1 MSVRDDMPQ
10 LPSDALFAEP
20 RQTRV
25 LRLEGFEPA
34 IPVDP
39 ASRDAYE
46 RRFVTLFDD
55 GLASRRGGLGE
66 VKRVTNIWG
75 EVLALKTLS
84 RIDGTLIAD
93 GDVTPDALEAAFRNE
108 YRLQCRVS
116 GLKGFPRVY
125 GIGVLEGSL
134 AILMEWIE
142 GITLSK
148 ASRMLAVDDGGRMS
162 PLNVARI
169 GRDLFELLA
178 RLDVIDSG
186 IVHGDISCGNVMVRT
201 DRLPLSEQAEEGVF
215 DLCLID
221 FGSARLA
228 DAPATSEC
236 GRFPT
241 GSATIAYASPETI
254 DPDAASRRSACATPA
269 SDVYAAASV
278 LFKLATGLLPFDVS
292 EDMDRQAAAQ
302 IKTQHA
308 PAPFRTAHSAND
320 IGAVL
325 IHEPEV
331 AVAVKLAQ
339 DDAPSDAVEAA
350 QLALVQ
356 VDALLDPLLL
366 ACLSPE
372 PTYRPSAAA
381 ARDAMGSFAFHYA
394 DNVRKALRGEPLTP
408 CVPGSLAD
416 GYGAAIRERTRAIRL
431 AGKAFCA
438 AAIAAVSIATGMLVA
453 ALPAAFVCP
462 LDELTQGF
470 SAGCVFAAA
479 MAVPFAAA
487 LLVRW
492 KDDGSSSSL
501 VRGAAGLLA
510 GILLAAACFIA
521 MGPAGSDT
529 VSLIVAGTIV
539 VSCASCG
546 WLLLDFALPKEG
558 RSGSKCRSVFGAG
571 PGLGSG
577 EPIRRRLEGRV
588 N

>member
-10 LPSDALFAEP
+10 SPSDALCAEP

-93 GDVTPDALEAAFRNE
+93 GDVTADALEAAFRNE

-148 ASRMLAVDDGGRMS
+148 ASRMLAVDDEGRMS
-162 PLNVARI
+162 PINVARI

-228 DAPATSEC
+228 DTSTDSEGGC
-236 GRFPT
+236 SRAV
-241 GSATIAYASPETI
+241 SATIAYASPETI
-254 DPDAASRRSACATPA
+254 DPDDASEHGLSTMPA

-278 LFKLATGLLPFDVS
+278 LFKLAAGSLPFDVS
-292 EDMDRQAAAQ
+292 EDMDRQAVAQ
-302 IKTQHA
+302 LKTQHA

-320 IGAVL
+320 VAAIL
-325 IHEPEV
+325 MHEPEV

-339 DDAPSDAVEAA
+339 DDACNNAVEVA

-366 ACLSPE
+366 ACLSPD
-372 PTYRPSAAA
+372 PKFRPRAAA
-381 ARDAMGSFAFHYA
+381 VRDALGAFAFHYA
-394 DNVRKALRGEPLTP
+394 DNVLKAMRGQPLTP

-416 GYGAAIRERTRAIRL
+416 GYGAAIRERSRAIRL
-431 AGKAFCA
+431 AGKVFCA
-438 AAIAAVSIATGMLVA
+438 AAIAIVAIATGMLVSSVPTA
-453 ALPAAFVCP
+453 FGCSLDALSRGV
-462 LDELTQGF
+462 
-470 SAGCVFAAA
+470 SAGCASAAV
-479 MAVPFAAA
+479 MIVPFIAA
-487 LLVRW
+487 LLLRW

-501 VRGAAGLLA
+501 VRGAAGLIA
-510 GILLAAACFIA
+510 GILLSVACFIA
-521 MGPAGSDT
+521 MGPAGSDI
-529 VSLIVAGTIV
+529 VDLIIAGAV
-539 VSCASCG
+539 VVVCSSCG
-546 WLLLDFALPKEG
+546 WLLLDFALPKTG
-558 RSGSKCRSVFGAG
+558 RGGLRGRLATGAG
-571 PGLGSG
+571 AGLGSG
-577 EPIRRRLEGRV
+577 ESMRRRLEGRAD
-588 N
+588 

>member
-1 MSVRDDMPQ
+1 MSVRDDIPQ
-10 LPSDALFAEP
+10 LPSDALCAEP
-20 RQTRV
+20 HQTRV

-84 RIDGTLIAD
+84 LPKEPSIAN
-93 GDVTPDALEAAFRNE
+93 GGAPVDALEAAFRNE

-116 GLKGFPRVY
+116 GLKGFPRVH
-125 GIGVLEGSL
+125 GIAMLDGSP

-148 ASRMLAVDDGGRMS
+148 ASRMLAVDDEGRMS
-162 PLNVARI
+162 LLNVARI

-228 DAPATSEC
+228 DAPTTSE
-236 GRFPT
+236 GGSFPT
-241 GSATIAYASPETI
+241 GSATIEYASPETI
-254 DPDAASRRSACATPA
+254 DPDAASRRSASATPA

-278 LFKLATGLLPFDVS
+278 LFKLATGSLPFDVS

-453 ALPAAFVCP
+453 ALPATFVCP

-470 SAGCVFAAA
+470 SAGCVSAAA
-479 MAVPFAAA
+479 MAVPFAAS

-492 KDDGSSSSL
+492 KGDGSSSSL
-501 VRGAAGLLA
+501 VRGATGLLA

-529 VSLIVAGTIV
+529 VSLIVAGTV
-539 VSCASCG
+539 VVACASCG

-558 RSGSKCRSVFGAG
+558 RSVSKGRSVFGAG
-571 PGLGSG
+571 SSLGSG
-577 EPIRRRLEGRV
+577 EPTRRRLEGRV

>member
-10 LPSDALFAEP
+10 LPSDALCAEP
-20 RQTRV
+20 HQTRV

-84 RIDGTLIAD
+84 LPKEPSIAN
-93 GDVTPDALEAAFRNE
+93 GGAPADALEAAFRNE

-116 GLKGFPRVY
+116 GLKGFPRVH
-125 GIGVLEGSL
+125 GIAMLDGSP

-148 ASRMLAVDDGGRMS
+148 ASRMLAVDDEGRMS

-169 GRDLFELLA
+169 GRELFELLA

-228 DAPATSEC
+228 DAPTGSEC
-236 GRFPT
+236 GSFPT

-254 DPDAASRRSACATPA
+254 DPEAASRRSASATPA

-278 LFKLATGLLPFDVS
+278 LFRLATGSLPFDVF
-292 EDMDRQAAAQ
+292 EDMDRRAAAQ
-302 IKTQHA
+302 LKTQHA
-308 PAPFRTAHSAND
+308 LAPFRTAHSAND

-381 ARDAMGSFAFHYA
+381 ARDALGAFAFHYA
-394 DNVRKALRGEPLTP
+394 DNVRKALRGQPLTP

-438 AAIAAVSIATGMLVA
+438 AAIASVSIATGMLVA

-462 LDELTQGF
+462 LDELTRGF
-470 SAGCVFAAA
+470 SAGCASAAA

-501 VRGAAGLLA
+501 VRGTAGLLA

-529 VSLIVAGTIV
+529 VSLIVAGAV
-539 VSCASCG
+539 VVACASCG

-558 RSGSKCRSVFGAG
+558 RSASKSRSVFGAG
-571 PGLGSG
+571 PSLGSG

>member
-10 LPSDALFAEP
+10 LPSDALCAEP
-20 RQTRV
+20 HQTRV

-84 RIDGTLIAD
+84 LPKEPSIAN
-93 GDVTPDALEAAFRNE
+93 GDAPADALEAAFRNE

-116 GLKGFPRVY
+116 GLKGFPRVH
-125 GIGVLEGSL
+125 GIAMLDGSP

-148 ASRMLAVDDGGRMS
+148 ASRMLAVDDEGRMS

-372 PTYRPSAAA
+372 STYRPSAAA

-470 SAGCVFAAA
+470 SAGCVSAAA

-546 WLLLDFALPKEG
+546 WLLLDFALPKED
-558 RSGSKCRSVFGAG
+558 RSMSKGRSVFGAG

>member
-10 LPSDALFAEP
+10 LPSDALCAEP
-20 RQTRV
+20 HQTRV

-34 IPVDP
+34 IPVGP

-84 RIDGTLIAD
+84 LSKEPSIAN
-93 GDVTPDALEAAFRNE
+93 GDAPADVLEAAFRNE

-116 GLKGFPRVY
+116 GLKGFPRVH
-125 GIGVLEGSL
+125 GIAMLDGSP
-134 AILMEWIE
+134 AIVMEWIE

-148 ASRMLAVDDGGRMS
+148 ASRMLAVDDEGRMS

-236 GRFPT
+236 ESFPT

-254 DPDAASRRSACATPA
+254 DPEAASRRSAGATPA

-416 GYGAAIRERTRAIRL
+416 GYGAAIPERTRAIRL

-470 SAGCVFAAA
+470 SAGCVSAAA

-539 VSCASCG
+539 VACASCG

-558 RSGSKCRSVFGAG
+558 RSGSKGRSVFGAG
-571 PGLGSG
+571 PSLGSG
-577 EPIRRRLEGRV
+577 EPIQRRLEGRV

>member
-148 ASRMLAVDDGGRMS
+148 ASRMLAVDDEGRMS

-201 DRLPLSEQAEEGVF
+201 DRLALSEQAEEGVF

-228 DAPATSEC
+228 DASTDSE
-236 GRFPT
+236 GGWPRT

-254 DPDAASRRSACATPA
+254 DPDGASEHGSSTMPA

-278 LFKLATGLLPFDVS
+278 LFKLAAGSLPFDVS
-292 EDMDRQAAAQ
+292 EDMDRQAVARL
-302 IKTQHA
+302 KTQHA

-320 IGAVL
+320 VAAIL
-325 IHEPEV
+325 MHEPEV

-339 DDAPSDAVEAA
+339 DDACNNAVEAA

-366 ACLSPE
+366 ACLSPD
-372 PTYRPSAAA
+372 PKFRPRAAA
-381 ARDAMGSFAFHYA
+381 VRDALGAFAFHYA
-394 DNVRKALRGEPLTP
+394 DNVLKAMRGQPLTP

-462 LDELTQGF
+462 LYELTQGF
-470 SAGCVFAAA
+470 SAGCVSAGA
-479 MAVPFAAA
+479 MAIPFAAA

-492 KDDGSSSSL
+492 KDHGSSSSF

-529 VSLIVAGTIV
+529 VSLIVAGTV
-539 VSCASCG
+539 VVACASCG

-558 RSGSKCRSVFGAG
+558 RSMSKGRSVFGDG
-571 PGLGSG
+571 PSLGSG
-577 EPIRRRLEGRV
+577 EPLRRRLEGRV
-588 N
+588 D

>member
-10 LPSDALFAEP
+10 LPSDALCAEP
-20 RQTRV
+20 HQTRV

-46 RRFVTLFDD
+46 RRFVTLLDD

-84 RIDGTLIAD
+84 LPKEPSIAN
-93 GDVTPDALEAAFRNE
+93 GDAPADALEAAFRNE

-116 GLKGFPRVY
+116 GLKGFPRVH
-125 GIGVLEGSL
+125 GIAMLDGSP

-148 ASRMLAVDDGGRMS
+148 ASRMLAVDDEGRMS

-201 DRLPLSEQAEEGVF
+201 DRLALSEQVEEGVF

-228 DAPATSEC
+228 DASSVSEGEC
-236 GRFPT
+236 SRT
-241 GSATIAYASPETI
+241 GSATIAYAAPETI
-254 DPDAASRRSACATPA
+254 DPGNGSERASSAMPA

-278 LFKLATGLLPFDVS
+278 LFKLATGSLPFDVS
-292 EDMDRQAAAQ
+292 EGMDRQAVAQ
-302 IKTQHA
+302 LKTQHA

-320 IGAVL
+320 VAAIL
-325 IHEPEV
+325 MHEPEV

-339 DDAPSDAVEAA
+339 DDACNNAVEAA

-366 ACLSPE
+366 ACLSPD
-372 PTYRPSAAA
+372 PKFRPRAAA
-381 ARDAMGSFAFHYA
+381 VRDALGAFAFHYA
-394 DNVRKALRGEPLTP
+394 DNVLKAMRGQPLTP

-416 GYGAAIRERTRAIRL
+416 GYGAAIRERSRAIRL

-438 AAIAAVSIATGMLVA
+438 AAIVIVAIATGMLVSSVPTA
-453 ALPAAFVCP
+453 FGCSLDALSRGV
-462 LDELTQGF
+462 
-470 SAGCVFAAA
+470 SAGCASAAV
-479 MAVPFAAA
+479 MIVPFIAA

-501 VRGAAGLLA
+501 VRGAAGLIV
-510 GILLAAACFIA
+510 GILLSVACFIA

-529 VSLIVAGTIV
+529 VSLIVAGTV
-539 VSCASCG
+539 VVACASCG

-558 RSGSKCRSVFGAG
+558 RSMSKGRSVFGDG
-571 PGLGSG
+571 PSLGSG
-577 EPIRRRLEGRV
+577 EPLRRRLEGRV
-588 N
+588 D

>member
-10 LPSDALFAEP
+10 LPSDALCAEP
-20 RQTRV
+20 HQTRV

-84 RIDGTLIAD
+84 LPKEPSIAN
-93 GDVTPDALEAAFRNE
+93 GGAPADALEAAFRNE

-116 GLKGFPRVY
+116 GLKGFPRVH
-125 GIGVLEGSL
+125 GIAMLDGSP

-148 ASRMLAVDDGGRMS
+148 ASRMLAVDDEGRMS

-169 GRDLFELLA
+169 GRELFELLA

-228 DAPATSEC
+228 DAPTGSEC
-236 GRFPT
+236 GSFPT

-254 DPDAASRRSACATPA
+254 DPEAASRRSASATPA

-278 LFKLATGLLPFDVS
+278 LFRLATGSLPFDVF
-292 EDMDRQAAAQ
+292 EDMDRRAAAQ
-302 IKTQHA
+302 LKTQHA
-308 PAPFRTAHSAND
+308 LAPFRTAHSAND

-381 ARDAMGSFAFHYA
+381 ARDALGAFAFHYA
-394 DNVRKALRGEPLTP
+394 DNVRKALRGQPLTP

-431 AGKAFCA
+431 AGKAFSA
-438 AAIAAVSIATGMLVA
+438 AAIASVSIATGMLVA

-462 LDELTQGF
+462 LDELTRGF
-470 SAGCVFAAA
+470 SAGCASAAA

-501 VRGAAGLLA
+501 VRGTAGLLA

-529 VSLIVAGTIV
+529 VSLIVAGAV
-539 VSCASCG
+539 VVACASCG

-558 RSGSKCRSVFGAG
+558 RSASKSRSVFGAG
-571 PGLGSG
+571 PSLGSG

>member
-10 LPSDALFAEP
+10 LPSDALCAEP
-20 RQTRV
+20 HQTRV

-34 IPVDP
+34 MPVDP

-84 RIDGTLIAD
+84 LPKEPSIAN
-93 GDVTPDALEAAFRNE
+93 GDAPADALEAAFRNE

-116 GLKGFPRVY
+116 GLKGFPRVH
-125 GIGVLEGSL
+125 GIAMLDDSP

-148 ASRMLAVDDGGRMS
+148 ASRMLAVDDEGRMS

-228 DAPATSEC
+228 DAPTTSE
-236 GRFPT
+236 GGSFPK

-254 DPDAASRRSACATPA
+254 DPDAASRRSASAMPA
-269 SDVYAAASV
+269 SDVYAASSV
-278 LFKLATGLLPFDVS
+278 LFKLATGSLPFDVS
-292 EDMDRQAAAQ
+292 EDMDRRAAVQ
-302 IKTQHA
+302 LKTQHA

-381 ARDAMGSFAFHYA
+381 ARDALGAFAFHYA
-394 DNVRKALRGEPLTP
+394 DNVRKALRGQPLTP

-416 GYGAAIRERTRAIRL
+416 GYGAAIRGRTRAIRL

-438 AAIAAVSIATGMLVA
+438 ATIAAVSIATGMLVA

-470 SAGCVFAAA
+470 SAGCMSAAA
-479 MAVPFAAA
+479 MVVPFAAA

-539 VSCASCG
+539 VACASCG

-558 RSGSKCRSVFGAG
+558 RSGSKGQSVFRAG
-571 PGLGSG
+571 PSLGSG
-577 EPIRRRLEGRV
+577 EPIQRRLEGRV